1 MNKLFSIFI
10 IFTVVVLS
18 CKTTNKVSQSTD
30 PKGVQLKKNQMAG
43 IVILKGI
50 TNESRSTQSSIKE
63 LFFKINEKDY
73 FIKISEG
80 YVAKDIISKYIDKQI
95 IIKGEIKTGEWE
107 TPDAGSLKDGTPSK
121 KARSGEYI
129 VINKIYNSN

>member
-10 IFTVVVLS
+10 IFAVVVLS

-30 PKGVQLKKNQMAG
+30 QKDVQLKKNQMVG
-43 IVILKGI
+43 VVILKNMA
-50 TNESRSTQSSIKE
+50 NESRNSQSNKE
-63 LFFKINEKDY
+63 LYFKVNEKDY

-80 YVAKDIISKYIDKQI
+80 YIAKDIISKYIDKQI
-95 IIKGEIKTGEWE
+95 VIKGEIKTGEWE